1 MTVGIFGTVLVVL
14 AVLVIVLVSVTGSK
28 TPAGATPYGTRPAPA
43 SVVNAISSVPPSSF
57 TAAGSQVG
65 QSGPFLAAISA
76 LNGQPRLT
84 KDGKPLIVYVGS
96 EWCPYCAA
104 TRWPLAVALERFGSF
119 TGLHMTGSSLTD
131 IDAATPSLSFYGATY
146 TSKYIAFSGTE
157 QCTDIPST
165 STSNAV
171 LGCNGYLPLQTPST
185 AVAKLFSK
193 YDFPPY
199 VSATPPTPGGIPFL
213 DFANRFHEDGAFMD
227 PAILSGYTHQQVA
240 DSLSNPVVAP
250 GQTILVSAN
259 YYSAMICQLTND
271 QPGSV
276 CQMPVVKQA
285 AAQLKQLK
293 L

>member
-43 SVVNAISSVPPSSF
+43 TVVSAISSVPPSSF
-57 TAAGSQVG
+57 TAAGSTIG
-65 QSGPFLAAISA
+65 ASGPYVGAISA
-76 LNGQPRLT
+76 LSGQPRLNQ
-84 KDGKPLIVYVGS
+84 DGKPLIVYVGS

-119 TGLHMTGSSLTD
+119 TGLHMTSSSLTD
-131 IDAATPSLSFYGATY
+131 VDSGTPSLSFYGATY
-146 TSKYIAFSGTE
+146 SSKYVAFSGTE

-165 STSNAV
+165 STSTAV
-171 LGCNGYLPLQTPST
+171 LSCNGYLPLKTPPAT
-185 AVAKLFSK
+185 ITKLFSK
-193 YDFPPY
+193 YDYPPY
-199 VSATPPTPGGIPFL
+199 VPTSGNSPGGIPFV

-240 DSLSNPVVAP
+240 DSLSNPVVDP
-250 GQTILVSAN
+250 GKTILVSAN
-259 YYSAMICQLTND
+259 FYSAMICQLTSN